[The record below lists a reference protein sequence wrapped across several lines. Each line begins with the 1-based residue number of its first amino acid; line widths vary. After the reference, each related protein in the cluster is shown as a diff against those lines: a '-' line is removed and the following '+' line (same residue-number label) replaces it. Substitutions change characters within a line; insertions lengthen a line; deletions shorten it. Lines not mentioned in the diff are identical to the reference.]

1 MTDQQ
6 PPTKLGLTDAE
17 LTAHPTAFA
26 SGAMKDL
33 FVVVSEPPIQM
44 TRYRL
49 AIFDFDGTLADSLPW
64 FRASFQD
71 MITRFDLA
79 PVGADEIE
87 GLRGMSG
94 RQIMARL
101 NVPMWRLPAIV
112 SDMRKRKLAAAGE
125 ISLFDGVE
133 EMLSDMQRLGIRTA
147 IVSSDT
153 EESVRRVLG
162 PVVALVSRFDCG
174 AAIFG
179 KHRKFRR
186 VARQLGIKPADTICI
201 RDIEA
206 AGAAGMASGA
216 VAWGYAFPAAL
227 QAAGPTHFF
236 SSIAELTHRLANA
249 AAIAQDTHALQG
261 CG

>member
-1 MTDQQ
+1 
-6 PPTKLGLTDAE
+6 
-17 LTAHPTAFA
+17 
-26 SGAMKDL
+26 
-33 FVVVSEPPIQM
+33 M

-71 MITRFDLA
+71 MIIRFGLA

-87 GLRGMSG
+87 GLRMMTG

-133 EMLSDMQRLGIRTA
+133 EMLSALQHFDIKVA
-147 IVSSDT
+147 IVSSDS

-162 PVVALVSRFDCG
+162 PTAALLSGFDCG
-174 AAIFG
+174 AAIFR

-186 VARQLGIKPADTICI
+186 VARRFGTKPADTICI
-201 RDIEA
+201 GDELRDIEA
-206 AGAAGMASGA
+206 ARAAGMDSGA
-216 VAWGYAFPAAL
+216 VAWGYAFPVAL

-236 SSIAELTHRLANA
+236 NSMAEITHRLANA
-249 AAIAQDTHALQG
+249 AATAQDTHGPSG

>member
-1 MTDQQ
+1 
-6 PPTKLGLTDAE
+6 
-17 LTAHPTAFA
+17 
-26 SGAMKDL
+26 
-33 FVVVSEPPIQM
+33 M

-71 MITRFDLA
+71 MIARFDLA

-87 GLRGMSG
+87 GLRMMTG

-101 NVPMWRLPAIV
+101 NIPMWRLPAIV

-133 EMLSDMQRLGIRTA
+133 EMLPALQRLGIRSA
-147 IVSSDT
+147 IVSSDS

-162 PVVALVSRFDCG
+162 PMASLISRFDCG
-174 AAIFG
+174 AAVFG
-179 KHRKFRR
+179 KHHKFRR
-186 VARQLGIKPADTICI
+186 VARRLGTKSADIICI
-201 RDIEA
+201 GDELRDIEA
-206 AGAAGMASGA
+206 ARAAGMDSGA

-227 QAAGPTHFF
+227 QAARPTHFF
-236 SSIAELTHRLANA
+236 NSIEELTHRLSAGGVTA
-249 AAIAQDTHALQG
+249 PG
-261 CG
+261 PPE

>member
-1 MTDQQ
+1 
-6 PPTKLGLTDAE
+6 
-17 LTAHPTAFA
+17 
-26 SGAMKDL
+26 
-33 FVVVSEPPIQM
+33 M

-79 PVGADEIE
+79 PVGPDEIE
-87 GLRGMSG
+87 GLRMMTG

-101 NVPMWRLPAIV
+101 NVPAWRLPAIV
-112 SDMRKRKLAAAGE
+112 SDMRKRKLAAASE

-133 EMLSDMQRLGIRTA
+133 QMLSALQHLGISSA
-147 IVSSDT
+147 IVSSDS

-162 PVVALVSRFDCG
+162 PIASLISRFDCG
-174 AAIFG
+174 AALFG

-186 VARQLGIKPADTICI
+186 VARRLGAKPADTICI
-201 RDIEA
+201 GDELRDIEA
-206 AGAAGMASGA
+206 ARTAGMDSGA

-227 QAAGPTHFF
+227 RSARPTHFF
-236 SSIAELTHRLANA
+236 GTIEELRHRLSAG
-249 AAIAQDTHALQG
+249 DVVTPTG
-261 CG
+261 PSE

>member
-1 MTDQQ
+1 MS
-6 PPTKLGLTDAE
+6 
-17 LTAHPTAFA
+17 H
-26 SGAMKDL
+26 
-33 FVVVSEPPIQM
+33 
-44 TRYRL
+44 YRL

-71 MITRFDLA
+71 MIERFDLA

-133 EMLSDMQRLGIRTA
+133 PMLSALQRSGITVA

-162 PVVALVSRFDCG
+162 PAAARVSRFDCG

-186 VARQLGIKPADTICI
+186 VARRSGTKPADTICI
-201 RDIEA
+201 GDELRDIEA
-206 AGAAGMASGA
+206 ARAAGMDSGA

-236 SSIAELTHRLANA
+236 SSIEELTHRLTDPA
-249 AAIAQDTHALQG
+249 ATAQDTDVPQG